1 MILHAKGDKMN
12 LLEFAFVFSICAIFY
27 AFALPSQN
35 QSLLIAQK
43 SLHHHL
49 QHAQILALSDNR
61 HFLHTSHIHTLA
73 QNYPAIHQERL
84 LSQSKNALWQ
94 FQLHLGRQV
103 YTTFSYSVFID
114 TPRAAKSTD
123 FDSRPMAGDIIAKDF
138 SSRCISGYNN
148 TNISTECKNN
158 ALFEARLAESIN
170 VENLQIYAPNVCIER
185 DTARL
190 YFDSFGRGFC
200 AKIPTPLPSG
210 FQIRVVRNAL
220 YKDICVLPNG
230 RITNTLR

>member
-1 MILHAKGDKMN
+1 MN
-12 LLEFAFVFSICAIFY
+12 LLEFVFVFSVCAIFY
-27 AFALPSQN
+27 TFALPSQN

-43 SLHHHL
+43 SLIHHL

-61 HFLHTSHIHTLA
+61 HFLHTSHTQSLTQSH
-73 QNYPAIHQERL
+73 PAIHQERL
-84 LSQSKNALWQ
+84 ISQSQNALWQ
-94 FQLHLGRQV
+94 FQLHLSKLS
-103 YTTFSYSVFID
+103 YTTSSYSLFID

-170 VENLQIYAPNVCIER
+170 VENLSVFVPKVCSER

-190 YFDSFGRGFC
+190 HFDAFGRSLC

-210 FQIRVVRNAL
+210 FQIRVVRNTL

-230 RITNTLR
+230 TITNTLC

>member
-1 MILHAKGDKMN
+1 MN

-43 SLHHHL
+43 SLIHHL

-61 HFLHTSHIHTLA
+61 HFLHTSHTDVLI
-73 QNYPAIHQERL
+73 QSYPAIHQERL

-103 YTTFSYSVFID
+103 YTTFSYSVFVD
-114 TPRAAKSTD
+114 TPRAAKSTN
-123 FDSRPMAGDIIAKDF
+123 FDSRPMAADIIAKDF

-170 VENLQIYAPNVCIER
+170 VENLSVFAPKVCAER

-190 YFDSFGRGFC
+190 HFDSFGRSLC
-200 AKIPTPLPSG
+200 AKIPTPLPQG
-210 FQIRVVRNAL
+210 FQIRIIRNAL
-220 YKDICVLPNG
+220 HKDICVLPNG
-230 RITNTLR
+230 KITTTAC